1 MAGKIVRI
9 GCSSA
14 FWGDSAMAAPQL
26 IHGARIDYLVS
37 DYLAEVTMS
46 ILARAQAK
54 SPDLG
59 YATDFVQ
66 VTMRN
71 HIRDIKAKGI
81 KVVTNA
87 GGINPLACR
96 DALLRVA
103 AEAGVELRVAVVLG
117 DNLTGRAEEFRA
129 AGHREMFSG
138 AAFPDETMSVNAYLG
153 ARPIARALDEG
164 AEVVITG
171 RCVDSAVTLGP
182 LMHEF
187 GWADDDY
194 DRLAAGTLAGHI
206 LECGAQCTGGL
217 FTDWQR
223 VKSWENIG
231 YPIAEVTADG
241 SFTVAK
247 PEGTDG
253 LICFGSVAEQL
264 VYEMGDPGAYHVPD
278 VACDFTA
285 VEMTEVGENR
295 VRVAGARGQ
304 APTVNYKVST
314 TFRDGYRNQ
323 ALLVI
328 GGIDAAAKARR
339 TGETVLARTRKM
351 FQARNLADY
360 TETRIEIVGA
370 EDMYGASARAD
381 GGREVVLKIAAR
393 HPQREALEILAREFA
408 PAGTSMAPGTMGFG
422 GGRPAPVPLVRMF
435 SFLLDKAA
443 VPVSVVLDDREIPV
457 EVASGGGFV
466 ESASAHVTPV
476 PAAPVQGE
484 TRSVPLIRL
493 CYGRPGDKGDTANV
507 GLIAR
512 EARFLPLLRAQVTP
526 EAVKAHFAHV
536 CKGEVRRFDLPG
548 LNAMNFLLSETLGG
562 GGMASLHS
570 DNLAKA
576 FAQVALS
583 MTVEV
588 PSTWVDGLAA

>member
-1 MAGKIVRI
+1 MTGRIVRI
-9 GCSSA
+9 GCCSA
-14 FWGDSAMAAPQL
+14 FWGDSALAAPQL
-26 IHGARIDYLVS
+26 IHGADIDYLVS

-66 VTMRN
+66 VTMKN
-71 HIRDIKAKGI
+71 HIRDIAAKGI

-96 DALLRVA
+96 EAVERVA
-103 AEAGVELRVAVVLG
+103 ADAGVDLKVAVVLG
-117 DNLTGRAEEFRA
+117 DNLSDRAEAFRA
-129 AGHREMFSG
+129 AGVREMFSG
-138 AAFPDETMSVNAYLG
+138 AGFPDEPMSINAYLG
-153 ARPIARALDEG
+153 ARPIAAALAEG
-164 AEVVITG
+164 ADVVITG

-187 GWADDDY
+187 GWSDDDY

-223 VKSWENIG
+223 VESWENIG
-231 YPIAEVTADG
+231 YPIAEVEADG
-241 SFTVAK
+241 TFTVAK

-295 VRVAGARGQ
+295 VRVSGARGQ
-304 APTVNYKVST
+304 APTPTYKVST

-328 GGIDAAAKARR
+328 GGMDAAGKARR
-339 TGETVLARTRKM
+339 TGETILARTRKM
-351 FQARNLADY
+351 FQARNLGDY
-360 TETRIEIVGA
+360 TETRLEVIGA
-370 EDMYGASARAD
+370 EDMFGASARPD
-381 GGREVVLKIAAR
+381 GGREVVLKIAVK
-393 HPQREALEILAREFA
+393 HPDREALNVFAREFA
-408 PAGTSMAPGTMGFG
+408 PAGTSMSPGTTGVAS
-422 GGRPAPVPLVRMF
+422 GRPTPVPVVRMF
-435 SFLLDKAA
+435 SFLLDKAE
-443 VPVSVVLDDREIPV
+443 VPVRVAVGDREFPV
-457 EVASGGGFV
+457 EVAAGGGFAA
-466 ESASAHVTPV
+466 SASKTVHAV
-476 PAAPVQGE
+476 PAAAPEGE
-484 TRSVPLIRL
+484 TARVPLIRL
-493 CYGRPGDKGDTANV
+493 CYGRSGDKGDTANI

-512 EARFLPLLRAQVTP
+512 KAEYLPVLRGQVTAD
-526 EAVKAHFAHV
+526 AVRAHCAHV
-536 CKGEVRRFDLPG
+536 CRGTVERFDLPG
-548 LNAMNFLLSETLGG
+548 LKGMNFLLTETLGG
-562 GGMASLHS
+562 GGMASLHT

-576 FAQVALS
+576 FAQVLLS
-583 MTVEV
+583 MEIDV
-588 PSTWVDGLAA
+588 PAAWVAEPAD

>member
-1 MAGKIVRI
+1 MTGRIVRI
-9 GCSSA
+9 GCCSA
-14 FWGDSAMAAPQL
+14 FWGDSALAAPQL
-26 IHGARIDYLVS
+26 IHGADIDYLVS

-66 VTMRN
+66 VTMKN
-71 HIRDIKAKGI
+71 QIRDIAAKGI

-96 DALLRVA
+96 EAVERVA
-103 AEAGVELRVAVVLG
+103 ADAGVDLKVAVVLG
-117 DNLTGRAEEFRA
+117 DNLSDQAEAFRA
-129 AGHREMFSG
+129 AGVREMFSG
-138 AAFPDETMSVNAYLG
+138 AGFPDEPMSINAYLG
-153 ARPIARALDEG
+153 ARPIATALAEG
-164 AEVVITG
+164 ADVVITG

-187 GWADDDY
+187 GWSDDDY

-223 VKSWENIG
+223 VESWENIG
-231 YPIAEVTADG
+231 YPIAEVEADG
-241 SFTVAK
+241 TFTVAK

-253 LICFGSVAEQL
+253 LICFGTVAEQL

-295 VRVAGARGQ
+295 VRVSGARGQ
-304 APTVNYKVST
+304 APTPTYKVST

-328 GGIDAAAKARR
+328 GGMDAAGKARR
-339 TGETVLARTRKM
+339 TGETILARTRTM
-351 FQARNLADY
+351 FQARNLGDY
-360 TETRIEIVGA
+360 TETRLEVIGA
-370 EDMYGASARAD
+370 EDMFGPSARPD
-381 GGREVVLKIAAR
+381 GGREVVLKIAVK
-393 HPQREALEILAREFA
+393 HPDREALNVFAREFA
-408 PAGTSMAPGTMGFG
+408 PAGTSMSPGTTGVAS
-422 GGRPAPVPLVRMF
+422 GRPTPVPVVRMF
-435 SFLLDKAA
+435 SFLLDKAE
-443 VPVSVVLDDREIPV
+443 VPVRVAVGDREFPV
-457 EVASGGGFV
+457 EVAAGGGFAA
-466 ESASAHVTPV
+466 SASKTVHAV
-476 PAAPVQGE
+476 PAAAPEGE
-484 TRSVPLIRL
+484 TARVPLIRL
-493 CYGRPGDKGDTANV
+493 CYGRSGDKGDTANI

-512 EARFLPLLRAQVTP
+512 RAEYLPVLRGQVTAD
-526 EAVKAHFAHV
+526 AVRAHFAHV
-536 CKGEVRRFDLPG
+536 CCGTVERFDLPG
-548 LNAMNFLLSETLGG
+548 LKGMNFLLTETLGG
-562 GGMASLHS
+562 GGMASLHT

-576 FAQVALS
+576 FAQVLLS
-583 MTVEV
+583 MEIDV
-588 PSTWVDGLAA
+588 PAAWVAEPAD